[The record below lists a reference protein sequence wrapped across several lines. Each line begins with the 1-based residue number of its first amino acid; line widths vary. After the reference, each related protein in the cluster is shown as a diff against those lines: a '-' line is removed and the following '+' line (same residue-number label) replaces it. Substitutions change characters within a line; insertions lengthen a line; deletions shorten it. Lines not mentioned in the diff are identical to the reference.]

1 MKLHSTTDRNI
12 KTDLCRGL
20 VDCLAPDGS
29 LYMPDSFPV
38 LPAAL
43 FRNVAELKLSEVAYI
58 VGTSLFGSL
67 LTPEEIK
74 IYSEEALDFP
84 VPLQEI
90 KPGKYILELFHGPTG
105 SVKDVGLRLMR
116 RLLEKAEQKIGSQ
129 PRNIIMATAGDALS
143 LADAF
148 KDSNRTLAI
157 LFPRHSITRT
167 ELAAISDYGNVL
179 PIEVNGTFDD
189 CQLLVK
195 AVLKADREAHIQ
207 QWTSANSLNLARELP
222 LLLVF
227 FYAYARMVALHGMR
241 MNLNICLPCGNL
253 GSLAAGLMAKRMGLP
268 VDKFIAANNANDIF
282 VKYIKTGGFQP
293 RTALETLARGM
304 DVGNPANLSRII
316 DLYDSDLEML
326 RQDIVAVSYSD
337 DEIRE
342 TIALFRKDYDYRL
355 DARGALAARAM
366 MESDR
371 ILGSQHHTID
381 LAIVGYRPVSDAPE
395 GYVPVHRPYK
405 IPPTLEALNRI
416 LKEHIGQF

>member
-1 MKLHSTTDRNI
+1 MQLHSTADRNI
-12 KTDLCRGL
+12 TTDLARGL
-20 VDCLAPDGS
+20 VDCLAADGS

-58 VGTSLFGSL
+58 VGTSMFGSML
-67 LTPEEIK
+67 SPQEVK
-74 IYSEEALDFP
+74 QFSEEALDFP
-84 VPLQEI
+84 VPLRQI
-90 KPGKYILELFHGPTG
+90 SSRKYILELFHGPTG

-116 RLLEKAEQKIGSQ
+116 RLLEKAETQIGSK

-148 KDSNRTLAI
+148 KGSDRTLAV
-157 LFPRHSITRT
+157 LFPRHSVERT
-167 ELAAISDYGNVL
+167 ELAELSAYSNVL

-195 AVLKADREAHIQ
+195 SVLKADREAHTRR
-207 QWTSANSLNLARELP
+207 WTSANSLNLARELP
-222 LLLVF
+222 LMLVF

-282 VKYIKTGGFQP
+282 VTYIKTGGFQP
-293 RTALETLARGM
+293 KTALETLARGM

-316 DLYDSDLEML
+316 DLYNSDLEAL
-326 RQDIVAVSYSD
+326 RRDIVAVSYSD
-337 DEIRE
+337 DELRQ
-342 TIALFRKDYDYRL
+342 TIDRFKSEFDYRL
-355 DARGALAARAM
+355 DARGALAVRAM
-366 MESDR
+366 MESDH
-371 ILGSQHHTID
+371 ILGAQPHAVD
-381 LAIVGYRPVSDAPE
+381 MAIVGYRPVSDEPDQFVA
-395 GYVPVHRPYK
+395 VQRPFK
-405 IPPTLEALNRI
+405 IPPTPEALNRI
-416 LKEHIGQF
+416 FKEHIGQC